1 MSENADSTAVDA
13 APSAA
18 SAALADASPDPSK
31 SVSGSGEPPP
41 GLQPQQPPM
50 PPYAGNAVDPHPASL
65 ETMGS
70 RLMAF
75 LHRQGPSIS
84 AVERAGLMMIR
95 AELQAAID
103 FIDRRF
109 GG

>member
-70 RLMAF
+70 RLMAY
-75 LHRQGPSIS
+75 LHRQSIS
-84 AVERAGLMMIR
+84 EVERYSLKMIR

-103 FIDRRF
+103 FIDRRLS
-109 GG
+109 G